1 MGKAGENGTEP
12 FGGKTQTVPE
22 DHAAE
27 VHDRREGNQRWGQ
40 SRKSG
45 VGNESRDNRTQG
57 RGRKLERNTPGT
69 RAGRPVEDRYRS
81 RIKMVTLAM
90 ERDDEGIEGAILQG
104 GYYPNK
110 SRKRQR
116 DPRGPRVIYPGNP
129 R

>member
-1 MGKAGENGTEP
+1 
-12 FGGKTQTVPE
+12 
-22 DHAAE
+22 
-27 VHDRREGNQRWGQ
+27 
-40 SRKSG
+40 
-45 VGNESRDNRTQG
+45 
-57 RGRKLERNTPGT
+57 
-69 RAGRPVEDRYRS
+69 VEDRYRS

-90 ERDDEGIEGAILQG
+90 ERNDEGIEGAILQG

>member
-1 MGKAGENGTEP
+1 VGNKSGEN
-12 FGGKTQTVPE
+12 
-22 DHAAE
+22 
-27 VHDRREGNQRWGQ
+27 
-40 SRKSG
+40 
-45 VGNESRDNRTQG
+45 RTKG
-57 RGRKLERNTPGT
+57 RGEKLEGNTPGT

>member
-1 MGKAGENGTEP
+1 MGN
-12 FGGKTQTVPE
+12 
-22 DHAAE
+22 
-27 VHDRREGNQRWGQ
+27 
-40 SRKSG
+40 KSG
-45 VGNESRDNRTQG
+45 ENRTQG
-57 RGRKLERNTPGT
+57 RGEKLEGNTPGT

-104 GYYPNK
+104 GYYPIK

>member
-1 MGKAGENGTEP
+1 MKSRGHTLSLVGDKDAGEPQKSKSDARKTSEFEEKAEENATEP

-27 VHDRREGNQRWGQ
+27 VHDRREENQRWGQ
-40 SRKSG
+40 SKKSG

-81 RIKMVTLAM
+81 RNKTVILA
-90 ERDDEGIEGAILQG
+90 
-104 GYYPNK
+104 
-110 SRKRQR
+110 
-116 DPRGPRVIYPGNP
+116 V
-129 R
+129 

>member
-1 MGKAGENGTEP
+1 MCIR
-12 FGGKTQTVPE
+12 
-22 DHAAE
+22 
-27 VHDRREGNQRWGQ
+27 DR
-40 SRKSG
+40 
-45 VGNESRDNRTQG
+45 
-57 RGRKLERNTPGT
+57 T

-90 ERDDEGIEGAILQG
+90 ERDDEGIEGVILQG
-104 GYYPNK
+104 GYYPIK